1 MPGFSVTLTGL
12 AASTLPP
19 DVLLDEIQ
27 QVFCFKKGKNCP
39 VHEFLIEC
47 QAKQDK

>member
-1 MPGFSVTLTGL
+1 MPGFSVALAGL

-39 VHEFLIEC
+39 VHEFLTEC
-47 QAKQDK
+47 QPKQAK